1 MHKMVKLKLRRDGQ
15 DETCTWGSLFVDGA
29 FFCRTLEP
37 PPVRYRIP
45 EGSYKVTGYYPSK
58 KFKGFRPLVH
68 VKDGHSGILIHEGN
82 TAADTVGCILVGRSY
97 HDHRVADSRA
107 ALTELMC
114 ILDCV
119 DDITIDVV

>member
-1 MHKMVKLKLRRDGQ
+1 MVKLKLHRDGQ
-15 DETCTWGSLFVDGA
+15 DAQCTWGSLFVDGA
-29 FFCRTLEP
+29 FFCHTLEP

-45 EGSYKVTGYYPSK
+45 TGTYKVTGYYPSK

-82 TAADTVGCILVGRSY
+82 TAADTVGCIIVGRSY
-97 HDHRVADSRA
+97 KDHRVADSRA

-114 ILDCV
+114 ILDGV